1 MNPSNPVVTSD
12 QTRKYI
18 YYGCLSILLLGL
30 TYRWWN
36 ILQTTPPIQ
45 IAGQTIELPTVQS
58 KISQAQ
64 LSQQRAQIKLSRV
77 KKVENFVR
85 YQNAQ
90 YLDRNVDF
98 FNRYT
103 NTRNLTTI
111 YDRLQEISSANQ
123 INISSFIIKNDS
135 IQIKGEVSD
144 MQVMYGTAENPG
156 LIKKFSSLKFLDK
169 IDIPYYKKNGFSI
182 IRSQIQIH
190 YQQQHHLIPIQIRL
204 ICFSQIRIIVSKRSN
219 TRSIV
224 SSY

>member
-169 IDIPYYKKNGFSI
+169 IDIPYYKKNGDMFEFTLVAMI
-182 IRSQIQIH
+182 QNASQSSD
-190 YQQQHHLIPIQIRL
+190 LK
-204 ICFSQIRIIVSKRSN
+204 SKSTTNSN
-219 TRSIV
+219 TTWSQ
-224 SSY
+224 SK

>member
-30 TYRWWN
+30 AYRWWN

-45 IAGQTIELPTVQS
+45 IAGQTIDLPTVQS

-169 IDIPYYKKNGFSI
+169 IDIPYYKKNGDMFEFTLVAMI
-182 IRSQIQIH
+182 QNASQSSD
-190 YQQQHHLIPIQIRL
+190 LK
-204 ICFSQIRIIVSKRSN
+204 SKSTTNSN
-219 TRSIV
+219 TTWSQ
-224 SSY
+224 SK